1 MKHKFALLTI
11 CIFAGIAC
19 RAQTAAGSGQTDP
32 LQTALFDN
40 TKTFFEAQ
48 KTKNVTTLD
57 GFLSSDFRE
66 VSSEGMLHDRKE
78 FLDDARA
85 GSLKE
90 YSLYDV
96 KLVPVDESAVI
107 LTYKGIMRQLEGD
120 DVLAPRYQHF
130 SDLWVKQGD
139 QWKLK
144 YRQSTPRRPI
154 D

>member
-1 MKHKFALLTI
+1 MKHNFALLAI
-11 CIFAGIAC
+11 SIFAALAC
-19 RAQTAAGSGQTDP
+19 CSQIPADRGQVTPRQTM
-32 LQTALFDN
+32 LFDN
-40 TKTFFEAQ
+40 TKTIFEAQ
-48 KTKNVTTLD
+48 KTKNVSTLD
-57 GFLSSDFRE
+57 SFLSSDFHE
-66 VSSEGMLHDRKE
+66 VGSEGMLHDRKE
-78 FLDDARA
+78 FLDDV
-85 GSLKE
+85 GEGYLKE

-96 KLVPVDESAVI
+96 KLVHVDDNAVI
-107 LTYKGIMRQLEGD
+107 LTYKGILHQLEGD

>member
-1 MKHKFALLTI
+1 MKHKFTLLAM
-11 CIFAGIAC
+11 CVLAGVAC
-19 RAQTAAGSGQTDP
+19 CAQTAAGSGQTDP
-32 LQTALFDN
+32 LRAVLFDN
-40 TKTFFEAQ
+40 TKAIFEAQ
-48 KTKNVTTLD
+48 KTKNVSTLD
-57 GFLSSDFRE
+57 GLLSSDFNG
-66 VSSEGMLHDRKE
+66 VGSEGMLHDRKE
-78 FLDDARA
+78 FLDDARE

-96 KLVPVDESAVI
+96 KLVPVDNNAVI
-107 LTYKGIMRQLEGD
+107 LTYKGILHQLEGD

>member
-1 MKHKFALLTI
+1 MKHIFTVLAI
-11 CIFAGIAC
+11 CIFAALAC
-19 RAQTAAGSGQTDP
+19 SAQTATGPGQATP
-32 LQTALFDN
+32 LQTMLFDN
-40 TKTFFEAQ
+40 TKTIFEAQ
-48 KTKNVTTLD
+48 KTKNVSALD
-57 GFLSSDFRE
+57 GFLTSDFHE
-66 VSSEGMLHDRKE
+66 VGSEGMLHNRKE
-78 FLDDARA
+78 FLDDAVE
-85 GSLKE
+85 GYLKE

-96 KLVPVDESAVI
+96 KLVVVDDNAVI
-107 LTYKGIMRQLEGD
+107 LAYKGILHRLEGD

>member
-1 MKHKFALLTI
+1 MKHNFALLAI
-11 CIFAGIAC
+11 SIFAALAC
-19 RAQTAAGSGQTDP
+19 CSQTPADRGQVTP
-32 LQTALFDN
+32 LQTMLFAI
-40 TKTFFEAQ
+40 TKVIFEAQ
-48 KTKNVTTLD
+48 KTKNVNTLD
-57 GFLSSDFRE
+57 GFLSSDFRQ
-66 VSSEGMLHDRKE
+66 VGSEGMLHDRKE
-78 FLDDARA
+78 LLDDV
-85 GSLKE
+85 GEGYLKE
-90 YSLYDV
+90 YSLYDA

-107 LTYKGIMRQLEGD
+107 LTYKGILRQLEGD